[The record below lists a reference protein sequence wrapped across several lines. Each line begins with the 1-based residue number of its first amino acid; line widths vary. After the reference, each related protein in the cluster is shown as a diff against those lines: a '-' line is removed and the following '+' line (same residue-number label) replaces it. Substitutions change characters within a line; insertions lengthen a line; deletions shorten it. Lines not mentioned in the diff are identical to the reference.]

1 MIMHFRSFRLQPP
14 HAPPSSGNASCSGRA
29 WPPIRFVS
37 LSAVLRTSHFSSCL
51 ISRIRPYR
59 VCVATLHWAAVLR
72 TIRSLPV
79 ALHPVSP
86 RRSYF
91 QFLAGS
97 SATEGL
103 SPSCARSLSS
113 APKRLAEPPPCKVE
127 ILQPL
132 TGTVRA
138 TFPRPADGRSVP
150 LSRGPS
156 ETRHPEP
163 LTGTVLP
170 SPICVSRRH
179 RRFQSLSKSF
189 LDIHRSNPKNPLS
202 AQRHLLWTRYGY
214 CSPA

>member
-97 SATEGL
+97 SAREGL

-113 APKRLAEPPPCKVE
+113 ALESVALRQTGAASSGATNPRRAQPNSVTEWLSTSPPRRSSGDRHRQSGFTISKPAPSK
-127 ILQPL
+127 LQNSNSNGKP
-132 TGTVRA
+132 
-138 TFPRPADGRSVP
+138 
-150 LSRGPS
+150 
-156 ETRHPEP
+156 
-163 LTGTVLP
+163 
-170 SPICVSRRH
+170 RRH
-179 RRFQSLSKSF
+179 VGQK
-189 LDIHRSNPKNPLS
+189 RSI
-202 AQRHLLWTRYGY
+202 
-214 CSPA
+214 

>member
-1 MIMHFRSFRLQPP
+1 MHFRSFRLQPP

-59 VCVATLHWAAVLR
+59 VCVATLVWAAVLR

-97 SATEGL
+97 SAREGL

-113 APKRLAEPPPCKVE
+113 ALESVALRQTGAACSGATNPRRAPVRETKVTLPGPSAGRGRGCRSAATATQSFKRMEV
-127 ILQPL
+127 
-132 TGTVRA
+132 
-138 TFPRPADGRSVP
+138 GRIVP
-150 LSRGPS
+150 LSRGCPKCDS
-156 ETRHPEP
+156 MARLPETIRPTFCVVE
-163 LTGTVLP
+163 LTAVAG
-170 SPICVSRRH
+170 
-179 RRFQSLSKSF
+179 
-189 LDIHRSNPKNPLS
+189 
-202 AQRHLLWTRYGY
+202 G
-214 CSPA
+214 

>member
-1 MIMHFRSFRLQPP
+1 MIMHFRTFRLQPP

-29 WPPIRFVS
+29 WPPIRFA
-37 LSAVLRTSHFSSCL
+37 LSAVLRTSLIPNCL

-59 VCVATLHWAAVLR
+59 VCVATLGWAAVLR

-113 APKRLAEPPPCKVE
+113 APKRLAEPRGHPRSRSLTAHRDGSREWQCGSCHLFRSSTDVVLGGQ
-127 ILQPL
+127 ILFPNKPMEA
-132 TGTVRA
+132 TVR
-138 TFPRPADGRSVP
+138 RI
-150 LSRGPS
+150 LSCTQS
-156 ETRHPEP
+156 S
-163 LTGTVLP
+163 LTA
-170 SPICVSRRH
+170 I
-179 RRFQSLSKSF
+179 
-189 LDIHRSNPKNPLS
+189 
-202 AQRHLLWTRYGY
+202 
-214 CSPA
+214 

>member
-59 VCVATLHWAAVLR
+59 VCVATLVWAAVLR

-97 SATEGL
+97 SAREGL

-113 APKRLAEPPPCKVE
+113 ALAMSLWFRGGSSAWVRCAAERGAGQSQRDRLHLFRTHLPGAAAVSTDDQCCAEIVHRIGGCRAATTPSDHARIPE
-127 ILQPL
+127 
-132 TGTVRA
+132 GTID
-138 TFPRPADGRSVP
+138 FED
-150 LSRGPS
+150 
-156 ETRHPEP
+156 
-163 LTGTVLP
+163 
-170 SPICVSRRH
+170 
-179 RRFQSLSKSF
+179 
-189 LDIHRSNPKNPLS
+189 
-202 AQRHLLWTRYGY
+202 
-214 CSPA
+214 

>member
-59 VCVATLHWAAVLR
+59 VCVATLVWAAVLR

-97 SATEGL
+97 SAREGL

-113 APKRLAEPPPCKVE
+113 ALESVALRQTGAASSGATKRRRAPVRETKVDT
-127 ILQPL
+127 
-132 TGTVRA
+132 TGKVR
-138 TFPRPADGRSVP
+138 
-150 LSRGPS
+150 
-156 ETRHPEP
+156 
-163 LTGTVLP
+163 
-170 SPICVSRRH
+170 
-179 RRFQSLSKSF
+179 
-189 LDIHRSNPKNPLS
+189 
-202 AQRHLLWTRYGY
+202 WTRTGLLQ
-214 CSPA
+214 CGSL

>member
-29 WPPIRFVS
+29 LPPIRFVS

-59 VCVATLHWAAVLR
+59 VCVATLVWAAVLR

-97 SATEGL
+97 SAREGL

-113 APKRLAEPPPCKVE
+113 ALESVALRQTGSASSGATNPRRAPATESLTLMAVRFAHPFPAVTECQRKHAPLA
-127 ILQPL
+127 
-132 TGTVRA
+132 TGLVFRQ
-138 TFPRPADGRSVP
+138 GSIVP
-150 LSRGPS
+150 EVMISFRGP
-156 ETRHPEP
+156 E
-163 LTGTVLP
+163 
-170 SPICVSRRH
+170 
-179 RRFQSLSKSF
+179 K
-189 LDIHRSNPKNPLS
+189 
-202 AQRHLLWTRYGY
+202 
-214 CSPA
+214 